1 MKNPVSAIAGI
12 ALVVVVGQWLSLSSE
27 AGEVLDRIKK
37 KGAMVTATDPEWPPF
52 SSRNEKGEFDGFDIA
67 VAKELSRRMGVSLG
81 YATPS
86 WEETTAGHWNGKWD
100 ISVGSMTPTAK
111 RAENLVFPA
120 CYYFGME
127 SLAVHAANT
136 TINAPSDARGKRIGA
151 LKAST
156 YEQYLRREP
165 FDIVGMQPLTYRID
179 NPVVVPYDNEEEAYV
194 ALAKGDGVELTGVVD
209 SLLALM
215 TLIKEGKP
223 FRIVGHPLF
232 RTPLCVAIEPGD
244 PEFSELV
251 KQTIEQMK
259 SDGTL
264 QKLSMKWFEFDLT
277 QP

>member
-1 MKNPVSAIAGI
+1 MKKPVNAFAGI
-12 ALVVVVGQWLSLSSE
+12 LLIVVASQWLSVPVE

-37 KGAMVTATDPEWPPF
+37 KGVMVTATDPEWPPF
-52 SSRNEKGEFDGFDIA
+52 SSRNTKGEFDGFDIE
-67 VAKELSRRMGVSLG
+67 VARELSRRLGVTLE

-86 WEETTAGHWNGKWD
+86 WEETTSGHWNGKWD

-111 RAENLVFPA
+111 RAENLDFPA

-127 SLAVHAANT
+127 SLAVHAGNT
-136 TINAPSDARGKRIGA
+136 TINAPSDASGKRVGA
-151 LKAST
+151 LKSST
-156 YEQYLRREP
+156 YEQYLKREP

-179 NPVVVPYDNEEEAYV
+179 NPVVVTYDNEEDAYD

-209 SLLALM
+209 SLLTLM
-215 TLIKEGKP
+215 TLIKDGKP

-232 RTPLCVAIEPGD
+232 RTPLCVAVEPGD
-244 PEFSELV
+244 REFSELV
-251 KQTIEQMK
+251 KQTIEHMR

-264 QKLSMKWFEFDLT
+264 QKLSMKWFEYDLT

>member
-1 MKNPVSAIAGI
+1 MKNPVNAIVGI
-12 ALVVVVGQWLSLSSE
+12 ALVVVASQWLSAPVE
-27 AGEVLDRIKK
+27 AGDVLDRIKK

-52 SSRNEKGEFDGFDIA
+52 SSRNDKGEFDGFDID
-67 VAKELSRRMGVSLG
+67 VAKELSRRMGVTLE

-111 RAENLVFPA
+111 RAEHLTFPA

-127 SLAVHAANT
+127 SLAVHAGNT
-136 TINAPSDARGKRIGA
+136 TIKAPSDANGKRIGV

-179 NPVVVPYDNEEEAYV
+179 DPVVVTYDNEEDAYD
-194 ALAKGDGVELTGVVD
+194 ALAKGDGVELDGVVD
-209 SLLALM
+209 SLLTLM
-215 TLIKEGKP
+215 TLIKDGKP

-244 PEFSELV
+244 QEFSELV
-251 KQTIEQMK
+251 KQTVEQMR

-264 QKLSMKWFEFDLT
+264 QKLSMKWFAFDLT
-277 QP
+277 PP

>member
-1 MKNPVSAIAGI
+1 MKKPFNGLAGI
-12 ALVVVVGQWLSLSSE
+12 LLLLAGGQWLWAPAE

-37 KGAMVTATDPEWPPF
+37 KGAMVTVTDPEWPPF
-52 SSRNEKGEFDGFDIA
+52 SWRNDKGEFDGFDIA
-67 VAKELSRRMGVSLG
+67 VAKELSQRMGVALE
-81 YATPS
+81 YATPT
-86 WEETTAGHWNGKWD
+86 WEETTSGHWNGRWD

-111 RAENLVFPA
+111 RAEVLNFPA

-127 SLAVHAANT
+127 ALAVHAKNT
-136 TINAPSDARGKRIGA
+136 TINTPADVSGKRIGA

-156 YEQYLRREP
+156 YEQYLKREP
-165 FDIVGMQPLTYRID
+165 FDIVGMKPLTYRID
-179 NPVVVPYDNEEEAYV
+179 DPVVVTYENEEDAYD

-209 SLLALM
+209 SLLTLM
-215 TLIKEGKP
+215 TLIKDGKP

-232 RTPLCVAIEPGD
+232 RTPLCVAVEPGD

-251 KQTIEQMK
+251 RETVEKMR

-264 QKLSMKWFEFDLT
+264 KKLSMKWFEFDLT